1 MLQEEVINLT
11 QTSRKVMRAR
21 RRRQKKLHYLRLR
34 LAEATNTE
42 ERKRLIAKMGRISP
56 RAPVPEA

>member
-1 MLQEEVINLT
+1 MLPKEVINLT
-11 QTSRKVMRAR
+11 QTSKKVMRAR

-34 LAEATNTE
+34 LAESTNTE